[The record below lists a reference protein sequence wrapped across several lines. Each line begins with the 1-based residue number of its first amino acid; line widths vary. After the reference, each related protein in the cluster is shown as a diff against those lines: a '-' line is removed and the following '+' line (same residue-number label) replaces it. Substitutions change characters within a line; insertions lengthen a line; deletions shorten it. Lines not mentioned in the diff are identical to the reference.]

1 MRNWMVLT
9 VAVAT
14 VLLSG
19 CGNGESAPQL
29 PAASSITGTPIT
41 GTPAATRTQA
51 GPAPAAPQDASP
63 KQGTAS
69 ADAALTVTDIRLGR
83 QPGFDR
89 VVYDLGGVGTPG
101 WLVRYTDRAVQDGSG
116 NRVDVAGRSILE
128 VRILGSAYPFD
139 SGVTPYSGPDPAVD
153 PAVAGVAGVYR
164 TTVFEGATQSFIGVQ
179 ADRPPFTVTTLS
191 NPTRLVVDIASP

>member
-19 CGNGESAPQL
+19 CGDGESAQEL
-29 PAASSITGTPIT
+29 PVASITATPGAT
-41 GTPAATRTQA
+41 GTQAA
-51 GPAPAAPQDASP
+51 PAPAVPQDAVPQDAAP
-63 KQGTAS
+63 KRGAAS
-69 ADAALTVTDIRLGR
+69 ADAALTVTGIRLGR

-139 SGVTPYSGPDPAVD
+139 SGVTPYAGPDPAVD
-153 PAVAGVAGVYR
+153 PAVPGVAGVYR
-164 TTVFEGATQSFIGVQ
+164 TTVFEGTTQSFIGVQ
-179 ADRPPFTVTTLS
+179 ADRPAFTVTTLS